1 MTKLKL
7 QGKEINTRGSVPDI
21 GSIAHD
27 FNFTKLD
34 LSDVTL
40 SSFKNKHKILNIFPS
55 VDTGTCAA
63 SVRKFNQEAADL
75 NKADVS
81 VVVINLSLDLPFAQK
96 RFCGAEGITNVEM
109 GSLFRS
115 NFFEHMPIEFTDG
128 PLKGLCSRVVLI
140 LNEKNEITYAEQV
153 PDIASE
159 PNYAEALN
167 ALKN

>member
-7 QGKEINTRGSVPDI
+7 QGNDINTRGSVPDI
-21 GSIAHD
+21 GSVLHD
-27 FNFTKLD
+27 FTMTKSD
-34 LSDVTL
+34 LSEVSL

-63 SVRKFNQEAADL
+63 SVRQFNKEASDL
-75 NKADVS
+75 NNADVN
-81 VVVINLSLDLPFAQK
+81 VVVINLSMDLPFAQK
-96 RFCGAEGITNVEM
+96 RFCGAEGIKNVEM

-115 NFFEHMPIEFTDG
+115 DFLKHVPIEFVDG
-128 PLKGLCSRVVLI
+128 PLKGLCSRIVII
-140 LNEKNEITYAEQV
+140 LNENNEITYAEQV
-153 PDIASE
+153 PEIVNE